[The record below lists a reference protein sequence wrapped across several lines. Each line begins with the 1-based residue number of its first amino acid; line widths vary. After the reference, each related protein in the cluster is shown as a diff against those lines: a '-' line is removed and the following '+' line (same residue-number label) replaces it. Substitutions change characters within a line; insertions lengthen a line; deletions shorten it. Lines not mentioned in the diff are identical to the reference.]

1 MKLSSGERV
10 CDLAHT
16 YLIQCDQ
23 CKWAIALRSHR
34 AFLGSN
40 YFQNGFFNPA
50 GANALSTFASVPVSS
65 EIFSSNNREDGAFNS
80 SPG

>member
-1 MKLSSGERV
+1 MLLDPLS
-10 CDLAHT
+10 LASSSR
-16 YLIQCDQ
+16 
-23 CKWAIALRSHR
+23 RSVSR
-34 AFLGSN
+34 ASPKAWD